1 MEKQI
6 PPVEVVNREIA
17 VYDPETQSW
26 KRGRRTDFFIPQN
39 VITIT
44 WTDTGVATNVTP
56 DTDLIIDTLYA
67 TRIAIQIDTT
77 NPNNT
82 SGDIDINVHATLDG
96 VAWDT
101 IPYAERNIGAKQ
113 IKTFL
118 VEVCPRAIR
127 LRLDNNAVATTGYAT
142 ARVLIVK

>member
-1 MEKQI
+1 MDN
-6 PPVEVVNREIA
+6 PPVEQVNREIA
-17 VYDPETQSW
+17 VFDPETQTW
-26 KRGRRTDFFIPQN
+26 KRGRRTDFFIPQDI
-39 VITIT
+39 ITLT
-44 WTDTGVATNVTP
+44 WTDTSVATNVTP

-101 IPYAERNIGAKQ
+101 IPYAETNIGDNQ

-118 VEVCPRAIR
+118 VGEGPKAIR
-127 LRLDNNAVATTGYAT
+127 LRLDNNAAATTGYAT
-142 ARVLIVK
+142 AKVLVVK

>member
-1 MEKQI
+1 MPEI

-26 KRGRRTDFFIPQN
+26 KRGRRTDFFIPQD
-39 VITIT
+39 VVVLT
-44 WTDTGVATNVTP
+44 WTNTGVATNVIP

-67 TRIAIQIDTT
+67 TRIAIQVDTT
-77 NPNNT
+77 NPGST
-82 SGDIDINVHATLDG
+82 SADIDINVHATLDS

-101 IPYAERNIGAKQ
+101 IPYAERNIGDKQ

-127 LRLDNNAVATTGYAT
+127 LRLDNNAVATTSYAT
-142 ARVLIVK
+142 AKVLVVK

>member
-1 MEKQI
+1 MPEI

-26 KRGRRTDFFIPQN
+26 KRGRRADLFIPQD
-39 VITIT
+39 VVVLT
-44 WTDTGVATNVTP
+44 WTNTGVATNVTP

-96 VAWDT
+96 IAWDT
-101 IPYAERNIGAKQ
+101 IPYAERNIGDKQ

-127 LRLDNNAVATTGYAT
+127 LRLDNNAAATTGYAT
-142 ARVLIVK
+142 ARVLVVK

>member
-1 MEKQI
+1 MPEI
-6 PPVEVVNREIA
+6 PSVEVVNREIA

-26 KRGRRTDFFIPQN
+26 KRGRRADLFIPQD
-39 VITIT
+39 VITLT
-44 WTDTGVATNVTP
+44 WTNTGVATNVTP

-82 SGDIDINVHATLDG
+82 SADIDINVHATLDG

-101 IPYAERNIGAKQ
+101 IPYVERNIGDNQ

-118 VEVCPRAIR
+118 VEVCPKAIR
-127 LRLDNNAVATTGYAT
+127 LRLDNNAVGTTGYAT
-142 ARVLIVK
+142 ARVLVVK

>member
-1 MEKQI
+1 MPEI

-26 KRGRRTDFFIPQN
+26 KRGRRTDFFIPQD
-39 VITIT
+39 VITLT
-44 WTDTGVATNVTP
+44 WTNTGVATNVTP

-101 IPYAERNIGAKQ
+101 IPYAERNIGDKQ

-118 VEVCPRAIR
+118 VEVCPKAIR
-127 LRLDNNAVATTGYAT
+127 LRLDNNAAGSTVYAS
-142 ARVLIVK
+142 AKVLVVK